1 MNLRDL
7 GKRYECAEARLWV
20 LSALSPLKASL
31 VQAELERVQPSD
43 KNADIHGNHIIN
55 NARSVF
61 SILEVY
67 ILDAEWKTTE
77 DEVEN
82 TIETYWFAREGED
95 IATRWKLFT
104 YLVDPVQW
112 GFLIDAWQFAQPKE
126 LLTTTEDSDEKK
138 EFSLS

>member
-20 LSALSPLKASL
+20 LPALSPLKASL

-43 KNADIHGNHIIN
+43 KNADTTGNHIIN

-67 ILDAEWKTTE
+67 ILDAEWKA
-77 DEVEN
+77 EN
-82 TIETYWFAREGED
+82 TITDYWHAREGEA
-95 IATRWKLFT
+95 IATRWQLFT
-104 YLVDPVQW
+104 YLVDPTEW

-126 LLTTTEDSDEKK
+126 LIAVDSEDEKK
-138 EFSLS
+138 SA